1 LSISRE
7 LSRILEF
14 SEAAAHAAMF
24 RAAPAEFGFEV
35 EETSEYVARFAPSMD
50 IMMFNRAVGLGVN
63 TPVSKETID
72 GIVQRYRDKGLRNFA
87 VQLSPEAQ
95 PAEAHEWL
103 SSHGLTVRDY
113 WVKGYRQADKNVTMN
128 TDLRI
133 EQIDKS
139 QATIFGATVCAA
151 FGMPLSL
158 LPVIAAPVGLP
169 GWNHYIAWDG
179 ESPAAAAALMM
190 RGRTGWL
197 GIGGT
202 RAEFRGRGAQSA
214 LIARRVRDGSKQGG
228 TMFVAETWKETP
240 EKPNPSFH
248 NMLRTGFVMAY
259 DRPNY
264 MLPQESPVQS

>member
-1 LSISRE
+1 VSINRE
-7 LSRILEF
+7 LARILEF
-14 SEAAAHAAMF
+14 SEAAAHADMF
-24 RAAPAEFGFEV
+24 RVSPPEFGFEV
-35 EETSEYVARFAPSMD
+35 DETDDYVARFAPSMN
-50 IMMFNRAVGLGVN
+50 IMMFNRAVGLGIN
-63 TPVSKETID
+63 TPVSKETINE
-72 GIVQRYRDKGLRNFA
+72 IVQKYRDKGLTNFA
-87 VQLSPEAQ
+87 IQLSPEAQ

-103 SSHGLTVRDY
+103 VSHGLAVRDY
-113 WVKGYRQADKNVTMN
+113 WAKGYRPADQNLTMD

-139 QATIFGATVCAA
+139 QAKIFGETVCAA

-169 GWNHYIAWDG
+169 GWSHYVAWDG
-179 ESPAAAAALMM
+179 ESPAAAAALMI
-190 RGRTGWL
+190 RGDTGWL

-214 LIARRVRDGSKQGG
+214 LIARRVRDGSKLGC

-240 EKPNPSFH
+240 EKRNPSFH

-264 MLPQESPVQS
+264 MLPKE